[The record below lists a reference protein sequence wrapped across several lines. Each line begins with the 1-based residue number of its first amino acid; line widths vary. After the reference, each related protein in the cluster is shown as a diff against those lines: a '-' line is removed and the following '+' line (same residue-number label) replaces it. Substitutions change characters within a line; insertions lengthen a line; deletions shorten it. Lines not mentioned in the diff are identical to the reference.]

1 MSAQEKEK
9 EPKESKPKDTKISE
23 IPNVKIE
30 EKQPEKTKEEKE
42 KEELEKRQ
50 KRKERF
56 GNKEKEEEAKVIIS
70 TKEEIEQRKERFKDQ
85 YEIIQAEKEK
95 KKEEDDE
102 KEILELNNIINNLK
116 IEIESLKSNK
126 PQPMINR
133 NKFLCDAYKS
143 YVNKKLLRY
152 KIKLL
157 VYLILKSKYDKLM
170 KINEKKEKVVIKQP
184 VTPPPQ
190 SLIKITKR
198 STLKDISVQETPGK
212 VSYKRRNEK

>member
-1 MSAQEKEK
+1 MDTQIKTLNSDNDKLKEM
-9 EPKESKPKDTKISE
+9 IS
-23 IPNVKIE
+23 N
-30 EKQPEKTKEEKE
+30 
-42 KEELEKRQ
+42 
-50 KRKERF
+50 
-56 GNKEKEEEAKVIIS
+56 
-70 TKEEIEQRKERFKDQ
+70 
-85 YEIIQAEKEK
+85 Y
-95 KKEEDDE
+95 E